1 MAAYSVAVP
10 WWVTI
15 FGDAPHCCFV
25 DGWPLGHGQQGEG

>member
-15 FGDAPHCCFV
+15 FGDAHCCFV